1 MMSHLRLKPEN
12 SHHQNFKRFGWQK
25 FIANVKNAAFLT
37 LNDTLTLNT
46 PPTLTSL
53 LSL

>member
-1 MMSHLRLKPEN
+1 MMSRPRLKPEN
-12 SHHQNFKRFGWQK
+12 FHHQNFKRFGWQK
-25 FIANVKNAAFLT
+25 FIANVKNAVFLT

-46 PPTLTSL
+46 LPTLTSL